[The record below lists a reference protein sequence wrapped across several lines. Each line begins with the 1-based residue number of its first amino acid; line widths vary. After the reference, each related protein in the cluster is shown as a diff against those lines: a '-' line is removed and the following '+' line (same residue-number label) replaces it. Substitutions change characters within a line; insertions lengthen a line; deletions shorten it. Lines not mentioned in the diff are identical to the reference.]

1 MLPNL
6 RLLSRRCSNLV
17 NRLGPKKF
25 LNNKKISFGVCTNSQ
40 QKVIRYNRR
49 WPLKLAHLQTWVLQW
64 HPLKLWRKNK
74 LPKERLKVI
83 FSSNS
88 LRAKKEQVKIRLN
101 SIKIPKICQN
111 KATGIE
117 QGRVL
122 QLQKL
127 KRKDQKQG
135 LLWIRSVTK
144 SGSIQMECQK
154 RRLRKNT

>member
-17 NRLGPKKF
+17 NRLGPRKF
-25 LNNKKISFGVCTNSQ
+25 LNNKKISFGVCTNRR

-49 WPLKLAHLQTWVLQW
+49 WPLKPAHLQTWVLQW
-64 HPLKLWRKNK
+64 HPLEPWREKK

-83 FSSNS
+83 FSSIS
-88 LRAKKEQVKIRLN
+88 LRAKKEWVKIRLN

-122 QLQKL
+122 QLKKL
-127 KRKDQKQG
+127 KRKDHKQD

-144 SGSIQMECQK
+144 CGSIQMESQM